1 MTLTPSERDLLDR
14 CHADLGPSGE
24 RFSLLVPG
32 RLEFLGKHTDYA
44 GGRSLVCAIERG
56 IVFAASAGPDDRVRI
71 VDAGRQE
78 TLQFPLSPALE
89 IDSGWAT
96 YPMTTAR
103 RLARNFP
110 GIRTGVNLVFASDLP
125 PAAGLSSSSALVTGC
140 FMALTR
146 LSGLTEHP
154 LYREHLGTPERVADY
169 VSCIENGRDFGPLQG
184 DTGVGTLGGSQD
196 HAAIL
201 LSEPGRL
208 LQCAFHPLR
217 RERLV
222 TLPAGHLFGIA
233 ISGVVAEKTGDALQ
247 RFNRAA
253 RRAARVIEIARRV
266 AGNEESLF
274 RILENDP
281 TAESAIRQRLARE
294 PDGEFAAGALLGRFE
309 QMICEATVLVPD
321 AAQQIEAG
329 DLDGLG
335 YTVDL
340 SQLFAERLLG
350 NQVPETV
357 ALARMAR
364 ELGAVAASAFGA
376 GFGGSVWALVSEAR
390 AGEFMERWREGYGAA
405 FPDRAAAAQFLTT
418 AAGPALR
425 SIASPGS

>member
-1 MTLTPSERDLLDR
+1 MTITPTERDRLDR
-14 CHADLGPSGE
+14 CQADLGPFGE
-24 RFSLLVPG
+24 RFSVLVPG
-32 RLEFLGKHTDYA
+32 RLEFLGKHTEDA

-56 IVFAASAGPDDRVRI
+56 IVFAAASGPDDQVRI

-78 TLQFPLSPALE
+78 TLQFPLSPSLE
-89 IDSGWAT
+89 IGSGWAT

-110 GIRTGVNLVFASDLP
+110 GMRTGVNIVFASDLP

-146 LSGLTEHP
+146 LSRLTDHP
-154 LYREHLGTPERVADY
+154 LYREYLGTPERVAEY
-169 VSCIENGRDFGPLQG
+169 VSCIENGRDFGALKG

-201 LSEPGRL
+201 LSEPGHL

-217 RERLV
+217 REQLV
-222 TLPAGHLFGIA
+222 PVPSGHVFVIA
-233 ISGVVAEKTGDALQ
+233 NSGVVAEKTGAALE

-253 RRAARVIEIARRV
+253 RIAARIIKIARAI
-266 AGNEESLF
+266 AGSDASLF
-274 RILENDP
+274 RILEQNP
-281 TAESAIRQRLARE
+281 SAESEIRNRLAHE
-294 PDGEFAAGALLGRFE
+294 QGGEFAAGALLGRFE
-309 QMICEATVLVPD
+309 QMLVEANVLVPD
-321 AAQQIEAG
+321 AAEQIGAG

-335 YTVDL
+335 YTVEL

-357 ALARMAR
+357 VLARTAR

-376 GFGGSVWALVSEAR
+376 GFGGSVWALVAEEA
-390 AGEFMERWREGYGAA
+390 AEEFVERWRNGYGAA
-405 FPDRAAAAQFLTT
+405 VPEPAATADFLITG
-418 AAGPALR
+418 AGPALR

>member
-1 MTLTPSERDLLDR
+1 MTSSLTQQQLLDR
-14 CHADLGPSGE
+14 CHATLGSHGN
-24 RFSLLVPG
+24 RVAWFVPG
-32 RLEFLGKHTDYA
+32 RIEFLGKHTDYA
-44 GGRSLVCAIERG
+44 GGRSLVCATERG
-56 IVFAASAGPDDRVRI
+56 IAFVAAPRDDHQVQVIDAQQGEGLLFQLSADLLIQP
-71 VDAGRQE
+71 
-78 TLQFPLSPALE
+78 
-89 IDSGWAT
+89 GWAT
-96 YPMTTAR
+96 YFMTTAH

-110 GIRTGVNLVFASDLP
+110 GVVKGATIAFASNLP

-146 LSGLTEHP
+146 LSGLSDHP
-154 LYREHLGTPERVADY
+154 LYREHLGTSERVAEF
-169 VSCIENGRDFGPLQG
+169 VSCIENGRDFGPLKG

-222 TLPAGHLFGIA
+222 SLPAGHGFVIA
-233 ISGVVAEKTGDALQ
+233 ISGVVAEKTGAALE

-253 RRAARVIEIARRV
+253 WIAARVIEIARAI
-266 AGNEESLF
+266 AGSDDSLF
-274 RILENDP
+274 GILEQNP
-281 TAESAIRQRLARE
+281 SAESEIRSRLARQHG
-294 PDGEFAAGALLGRFE
+294 GEFAAGALLGRFE
-309 QMICEATVLVPD
+309 QMILEATVLVPD

-329 DLDGLG
+329 DLAALG
-335 YTVDL
+335 HTVEL

-350 NQVPETV
+350 NQVPETI
-357 ALARMAR
+357 ALARAAR

-376 GFGGSVWALVSEAR
+376 GFGGSVWALVATPAVE
-390 AGEFMERWREGYGAA
+390 EFTKRWRDGYGAA
-405 FPDRAAAAQFLTT
+405 FPDRAGTAEFFTT